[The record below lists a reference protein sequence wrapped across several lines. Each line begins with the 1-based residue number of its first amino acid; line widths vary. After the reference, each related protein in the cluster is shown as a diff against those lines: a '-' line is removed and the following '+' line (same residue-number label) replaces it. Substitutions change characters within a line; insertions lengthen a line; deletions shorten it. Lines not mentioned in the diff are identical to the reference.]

1 MVNIVLTGFMCT
13 GKTSVG
19 MKLKEILNY
28 DYYDT
33 DELIQKKMGLT
44 ISEIFRIFGE
54 SYFRDIESKVVKEVS
69 KNDKS
74 IISTGGGVVLRKEN
88 MENLRKNGI
97 IINLSAKPE
106 TIYERLK
113 KQPGIRPLL
122 DKPNPLQ
129 EIRKLLKQREKYYQD
144 CDFQIQTD
152 NISVE
157 KVAYKIL
164 ECIKDRL

>member
-33 DELIQKKMGLT
+33 DELIQNKMGLT

-54 SYFRDIESKVVKEVS
+54 SYFRDIESKIVKEVS